1 MAKPEEKTIL
11 VVDDEPDIVIYLK
24 TLLEDEGFK
33 VMTANDGDEAL
44 QRVREKKP
52 DFISLDLVMPKKSGI
67 RFFYELR
74 HNKEWSKIPVVIV
87 TAHARD
93 EGVRKEID
101 DLFAGKT
108 ISGPQVYLEKPV
120 KPQDYVN
127 MVKRE
132 LGIETSESTESS
144 KPRPPED
151 MKHEIERLLSSA
163 NPETL
168 AAALKLLQDK
178 KPKS

>member
-1 MAKPEEKTIL
+1 METTTEKTIL

-24 TLLEDEGFK
+24 TLLEDAGFQ
-33 VMTANDGDEAL
+33 VMTAGDGDEAL
-44 QRVREKKP
+44 RKVQERAP

-74 HNKEWSKIPVVIV
+74 KNKAWSKIPVVIV

-93 EGVRKEID
+93 ERVRKEID

-120 KPQDYVN
+120 KPADYVN

-132 LGIETSESTESS
+132 LGMEITET
-144 KPRPPED
+144 PAPLPPS
-151 MKHEIERLLSSA
+151 HELLGRVQELLDIA
-163 NPETL
+163 DPETL
-168 AAALKLLQDK
+168 AEALRMLQEK
-178 KPKS
+178 KGKM